1 MNQIDIEELQSQW
14 EQSTDANRPSW
25 PTYLASMGDGSFVHD
40 VYFMDAIDN
49 YDPSPWCHQ
58 CGAMTRSQCDCGP
71 IADNN

>member
-25 PTYLASMGDGSFVHD
+25 PTYLAS
-40 VYFMDAIDN
+40 AIDN